1 MKLIDLNIG
10 VLIPIVWT
18 GLESPTI
25 WTKKCRCERTLRD
38 VPEERHV
45 DLDQCQSDDF
55 GSAQRKGMCAS
66 IIGCLLA
73 YGEPNT
79 VNCTVEH

>member
-25 WTKKCRCERTLRD
+25 WTKKCRCERTLNPLIQRGGIGGWD
-38 VPEERHV
+38 GGGTAR
-45 DLDQCQSDDF
+45 LQS
-55 GSAQRKGMCAS
+55 
-66 IIGCLLA
+66 LA
-73 YGEPNT
+73 KGEPFGLFTKFQKEVLEGNF
-79 VNCTVEH
+79 

>member
-1 MKLIDLNIG
+1 MPL
-10 VLIPIVWT
+10 
-18 GLESPTI
+18 LEEPSTPAQ
-25 WTKKCRCERTLRD
+25 CLRD

-73 YGEPNT
+73 NGEPNT